1 MFTRGDEQE
10 AVQTEAGGDAQIVLL
25 VKYSVYRQEDRQLYG
40 RIIQSH
46 KSLIRIYMLN
56 CSDQVY
62 IYYFSNMCYQITCYI
77 VQFPRKKK
85 VIRWMILNY
94 MMFRILAI
102 NEI

>member
-25 VKYSVYRQEDRQLYG
+25 VEYSVYRQEDRQLYG

-56 CSDQVY
+56 CSDQAY
-62 IYYFSNMCYQITCYI
+62 IYYFSNMCYQITLYN
-77 VQFPRKKK
+77 FPEKKRSYK
-85 VIRWMILNY
+85 MNDFKLHDVPNIGY
-94 MMFRILAI
+94 K
-102 NEI
+102 

>member
-10 AVQTEAGGDAQIVLL
+10 TVQTEAGGDAQIVLL
-25 VKYSVYRQEDRQLYG
+25 VEYSVYRQEDRQLYG

-62 IYYFSNMCYQITCYI
+62 IYRYYFSNMCYQITCYI

-85 VIRWMILNY
+85 L
-94 MMFRILAI
+94 
-102 NEI
+102 

>member
-25 VKYSVYRQEDRQLYG
+25 VEYSVYRQEDRQLYG

-56 CSDQVY
+56 CSDQALLLQYVL
-62 IYYFSNMCYQITCYI
+62 SNYML
-77 VQFPRKKK
+77 QFPRKKRSYK
-85 VIRWMILNY
+85 MNDFKLHDVPNIGY
-94 MMFRILAI
+94 K
-102 NEI
+102 